1 MMLFTAMDI
10 RLLLSTFYIRLQGLN
25 SIVINAL
32 AKITALE
39 SLLLNTLMCDAIVVI
54 NG

>member
-1 MMLFTAMDI
+1 MMSFVVIDI
-10 RLLLSTFYIRLQGLN
+10 RLLLSTFYIMLQGLN

-39 SLLLNTLMCDAIVVI
+39 LVLLNTLMCDAIVVI